1 MIKLTI
7 LNFYIFL
14 SGYMAV
20 DKILKG
26 LLDNFTK
33 NTIFDDLDDTKKYEY
48 LVNKLVVSKYAPES
62 FADLGDMENIDVD
75 AGDLFGLDSIAFIV
89 NGNLV
94 FSKEDIEKYAIS
106 KRLDVEILFFQTKTE
121 SGIDAGAF
129 LRFTKAVK
137 IFCNGFEQL
146 KGTKNEALL
155 NAKEIYDSIFLYDNY
170 KLSANNSPRF
180 ILYFVYA
187 GTQIDVD
194 FISALCQSEAKS
206 IKAEVQDIKE
216 VSIHILG
223 RNEIISEY
231 EEFCNRVKAQIYL
244 KDCVSLDKIN
254 GVKSAYI
261 GCLSGKEYLNLITDA
276 NGLLRRRIF
285 FENVRDYQGYDNSV
299 NKEIRETIRANKN
312 DQFVLLNNGVT
323 IISKDI
329 ISLGSNQ
336 YEINNFQIVNG
347 CQTSNE
353 IYNERE
359 KAQSIMVPIKLIATE
374 DPDFI
379 SMVIRSTNRQ
389 SPVPDEAFITLEKYH
404 KQLQLLFEQYS
415 NEMPLKI
422 FYERRMHEGDNIH
435 AKDTSYN
442 IVKLHGIIR
451 NVTSVYFK
459 EAYVVHNN
467 NPANIL
473 RNRRNK
479 LFSDNHPYDIYYIAS
494 YLFEEMHSLQE
505 RGILSSRDYIFRNYI
520 IMVTRMLMV
529 KSTVVPP
536 FDSKQMKNECS
547 MLVDLLKNDCS
558 SFFVKARYII
568 EEVVKQIEFK
578 QYPYRVLV
586 RKPDFCEAVILKVNT
601 FLQE

>member
-1 MIKLTI
+1 
-7 LNFYIFL
+7 
-14 SGYMAV
+14 MAV

-33 NTIFDDLDDTKKYEY
+33 NTIFDDLDESKKYEY
-48 LVNKLVVSKYAPES
+48 LVNKLVVSKYAPDS
-62 FADLGDMENIDVD
+62 FADYGDMENIDVD

-94 FSKEDIEKYAIS
+94 FSKEDIEKYAVS
-106 KRLDVEILFFQTKTE
+106 RRLDVEILFLQAKTE
-121 SGIDAGAF
+121 AGIDSGAF

-137 IFCNGFEQL
+137 IFCNEFDQL
-146 KGTKNEALL
+146 KGTKNKALL
-155 NAKEIYDSIFLYDNY
+155 NAKDIYNSIFSYDNY
-170 KLSANNSPRF
+170 KLCTSKSPRI
-180 ILYFVYA
+180 ILYFIYA
-187 GTQIDVD
+187 GTQLDAD
-194 FISALCQSEAKS
+194 FINNLCQSEGKS
-206 IKAEVQDIKE
+206 IKAEIQDLKE
-216 VSIHILG
+216 VSIHVLG

-244 KDCVSLDKIN
+244 KDCVSLDRIN

-261 GCLSGKEYLNLITDA
+261 GCLSGKEYLNLITDP

-299 NKEIRETIRANKN
+299 NTEIRETIRDSKN

-353 IYNERE
+353 IYNERD
-359 KAQSIMVPIKLIATE
+359 KAQSILVPIKLIATE

-379 SMVIRSTNRQ
+379 SKVIRSTNRQ
-389 SPVPDEAFITLEKYH
+389 SPVPDEAFITLENYH
-404 KQLQLLFEQYS
+404 KQLQILFEQYS

-422 FYERRMHEGDNIH
+422 FYERRMHEGDDIS
-435 AKDTSYN
+435 AKDSSYN

-451 NVTSVYFK
+451 TVTSVYFK

-479 LFSDNHPYDIYYIAS
+479 LFSENHPYDIYYIAS
-494 YLFEEMHSLQE
+494 YLFEEFQNLQKK
-505 RGILSSRDYIFRNYI
+505 GIFSSKDYIFRNYI

-529 KSTVVPP
+529 KSTAVPP
-536 FDSKQMKNECS
+536 FDSKQMKKECS
-547 MLVDLLKNDCS
+547 MLIEMLKGDCS
-558 SFFVKARYII
+558 EFYIKARRII
-568 EEVVKQIEFK
+568 DKVAKQPAFN
-578 QYPYRVLV
+578 QYLNRFLVL
-586 RKPDFCEAVILKVNT
+586 KPDFCDAVISEVNFLLKKIT
-601 FLQE
+601 DK